1 MRSSKLAKL
10 AGMNVRDRRS
20 VCLTTHL
27 FKFCLSL
34 AVLLNAATGHLTG
47 QVTVTW
53 DELGDV
59 TFESRYDED
68 FGIEILEAE
77 FGTHLVTLDS
87 QVVILTGYMIPLNAL
102 GTSYVLS
109 RFPNANCFF
118 CGGAGPET
126 IVELKL
132 SPRFLKRY
140 ATDTYATFKGR
151 LILNRKN
158 LTSLTYVML
167 DAERVD

>member
-1 MRSSKLAKL
+1 M
-10 AGMNVRDRRS
+10 
-20 VCLTTHL
+20 
-27 FKFCLSL
+27 
-34 AVLLNAATGHLTG
+34 LNLATGQLVG
-47 QVTVTW
+47 QVTMTW

-59 TFESRYDED
+59 TFESRYEEE
-68 FGIEILEAE
+68 FGIEILEAT
-77 FGTHLVTLDS
+77 FGKHLVAMDS
-87 QVVILTGYMIPLNAL
+87 QEVILTGYMIPLNAL

-132 SPRFLKRY
+132 LPRHLKRY

-158 LTSLTYVML
+158 LSSLTYVL
-167 DAERVD
+167 LNAERVD